1 MSGAV
6 IRPLRG
12 EEPAVGGDG
21 IIAGGGVVIRP
32 MREKDLPRAAR
43 IERICFSSEAWSE
56 KVYREEFAHAGTYLW
71 LWCAVS
77 EEVPEESAPRTAPGD
92 PVGRDAPE
100 ESAPRIAPEES
111 TVRTASEDPPG
122 REASEGRTVRD
133 AQDAGGAGI
142 YRESGKPV
150 GTISLTRTGDDGEIG
165 NVAVLPEYR
174 GKGIAKALLT
184 QALEYGKHELGMT
197 LFTLEVRAGNAAAI
211 HLYESAGFRTEGLRP
226 RFYTDPVEDALI
238 MWKRK

>member
-1 MSGAV
+1 MSGTA
-6 IRPLRG
+6 IRPLRR
-12 EEPAVGGDG
+12 ENPAAGGDG
-21 IIAGGGVVIRP
+21 IIAGSGVVIRP
-32 MREKDLPRAAR
+32 MREEDLPHAAR

-71 LWCAVS
+71 LWCAVAEDAS
-77 EEVPEESAPRTAPGD
+77 GD
-92 PVGRDAPE
+92 PPDRDAPVE
-100 ESAPRIAPEES
+100 PASRIAPEEPVS
-111 TVRTASEDPPG
+111 RT
-122 REASEGRTVRD
+122 ASEGRTVRD
-133 AQDAGGAGI
+133 AQKAGGAGI

-184 QALEYGKHELGMT
+184 QALEYGEHELGMT

-226 RFYTDPVEDALI
+226 RFYMDPVEDALI

>member
-32 MREKDLPRAAR
+32 MREEDLPQAAR

-77 EEVPEESAPRTAPGD
+77 EEVPEE
-92 PVGRDAPE
+92 
-100 ESAPRIAPEES
+100 
-111 TVRTASEDPPG
+111 
-122 REASEGRTVRD
+122 
-133 AQDAGGAGI
+133 
-142 YRESGKPV
+142 PV